1 MPKRLTFSDGQ
12 CGLSMARLE
21 LFSVVSAGMVE
32 RIQSQ
37 TQC

>member
-1 MPKRLTFSDGQ
+1 MPKRLTFCDGQ

-21 LFSVVSAGMVE
+21 LFSVVSAGV
-32 RIQSQ
+32 IKHILSQ